1 MRLRDLHCEGAKVR
15 RILLTFLG
23 VFVSSW
29 FISGIA
35 FGQAPVVDDQTYH
48 IAKKLNCP
56 TCAGRNLADCP
67 TDTCTQWKNEIKA
80 QLDQGKTAGEVL
92 AYFEARFGPTVL
104 QEPPKQGPTA
114 ILWAAPVG
122 AAIVFFGVV
131 GWVLWRMSQRGP
143 MRVAATTGTGH
154 PNTGTSASASAHV
167 DADADPFVSELEREV
182 KDES

>member
-1 MRLRDLHCEGAKVR
+1 MTKGILYHEVTKTR
-15 RILLTFLG
+15 RVAILILS

-29 FISGIA
+29 LISA
-35 FGQAPVVDDQTYH
+35 VVQAQAPVPDDQTYR
-48 IAKKLNCP
+48 IAKQLNCP

-67 TDTCTQWKNEIKA
+67 TETCTQWKNEIKA
-80 QLDQGKTAGEVL
+80 QLDQGKNAEEVL

-104 QEPPKQGPTA
+104 QEPPKEGTTA

-131 GWVLWRMSQRGP
+131 GVVMWRMSQR
-143 MRVAATTGTGH
+143 RSAQVAVAAATGGANANAH
-154 PNTGTSASASAHV
+154 ASVA
-167 DADADPFVSELEREV
+167 ADPFVSELEREV

>member
-1 MRLRDLHCEGAKVR
+1 MMRRF
-15 RILLTFLG
+15 ILIFLS

-29 FISGIA
+29 LITAIA
-35 FGQAPVVDDQTYH
+35 FAQAPVPDDQTYR
-48 IAKKLNCP
+48 IAKQLNCP

-80 QLDQGKTAGEVL
+80 QLDQGKNAEDVL

-104 QEPPKQGPTA
+104 QEPPKDGTTA

-131 GWVLWRMSQRGP
+131 GVVMWRMSQR
-143 MRVAATTGTGH
+143 RSAHTVAATAAIG
-154 PNTGTSASASAHV
+154 PNTSAHASAA
-167 DADADPFVSELEREV
+167 ADPFVSELEREV
-182 KDES
+182 KDEL